1 MANCVQEGI
10 LINIRALDFPDKK
23 TGEVVKALKLTL
35 ARPVTNPQYEGFG
48 YVLFDLVHY
57 GEVGLKKYGDF
68 MIQAKDLIL
77 ESVKVDCDLIP
88 NGKSLKLIPLSIS
101 PG

>member
-10 LINIRALDFPDKK
+10 LINIRALDFPDRK
-23 TGEVVKALKLTL
+23 TGEVIKALKVTL
-35 ARPVTNPQYEGFG
+35 ARPVADPQREGFG
-48 YVLFDLVHY
+48 YVLFDLVHF
-57 GEVGLKKYGDF
+57 GEIGFKKYGDF
-68 MIQAKDLIL
+68 MKQGKDLIL
-77 ESVKVDCDLIP
+77 EPVKVDCDLIP